1 MTKRCSRNLFKK
13 KRKNRT
19 LEYFFSQ
26 NILFNSA
33 RRRWQTS
40 NQSGGSEG
48 TLQRGT
54 SPEDEWRTCELR
66 VRPRF
71 VSSAKTASQSCI
83 LTRNPVYH
91 RSNQRL
97 PPAESFSKN
106 HGLSHQSDAKISR
119 ESGSLHHCT
128 ETVHSTRLL
137 LLPARQ
143 EPDESPLQYRRKT
156 LPLTCGPLNHG
167 ARKSV
172 APSPSAVLQR
182 NRFRALHPVFGCNS

>member
-1 MTKRCSRNLFKK
+1 MLPQSFFLKK
-13 KRKNRT
+13 EQNT
-19 LEYFFSQ
+19 GVLHELHAVAVVFSQ

-97 PPAESFSKN
+97 PPAVSKN

-143 EPDESPLQYRRKT
+143 EPPT
-156 LPLTCGPLNHG
+156 LMPYHYST
-167 ARKSV
+167 
-172 APSPSAVLQR
+172 SASSDFLVC
-182 NRFRALHPVFGCNS
+182 F